1 MSSRWDSNLRK
12 SVGIT
17 SPAPYRLSYDAKK
30 PSDRVLDSRP
40 KGRGIE
46 PHRRHCVVSLSRH
59 ITHSLVLAQP
69 KKTCLYIT
77 EILLMGRNNINSSKV
92 HTTSI

>member
-1 MSSRWDSNLRK
+1 MSSRWDSNLRN

-17 SPAPYRLSYDAKK
+17 SPAPYRLSYDAKQ

-46 PHRRHCVVSLSRH
+46 PHRRHCVVSLSKIVGNPNRKKIH
-59 ITHSLVLAQP
+59 IFGLVGIFE
-69 KKTCLYIT
+69 YIC
-77 EILLMGRNNINSSKV
+77 
-92 HTTSI
+92 